1 MTTEGL
7 SRAADKSDPV
17 FDRMVAE
24 GQAMNRLL
32 LNDDFKVYQG
42 LMRQEF
48 DFITRKICACM
59 PEHLPALQGALI
71 QQNRVMGLAEKAVAR
86 ATKIMD
92 EKRAEGD

>member
-1 MTTEGL
+1 MNESNL
-7 SRAADKSDPV
+7 NKVADRPDPV

-32 LNDDFKVYQG
+32 LNDDFKAYQE

-59 PEHLPALQGALI
+59 PEHLPSLQGALI